1 MDEYHK
7 MMKFL
12 IKRLLVAIPTMF
24 CIVLLVFSL
33 VHATPGNPFQGEK
46 ALTPEVMKQLLHQY
60 RLDLPLW
67 KQFALYV
74 NDLLH
79 GDFGQ
84 SYKFIGQSINGLL
97 FPDYMGG
104 FWVTLRLA
112 VYAMVLTVPLG
123 IVFGCYAGLNRN
135 SWFDRLVVMCN
146 MFFSAVPTIV
156 TGPLA
161 VFIFAVLLHWLPAS
175 GWGDGDLQHVFLP
188 VVILTLAYAPT
199 VAFVTRGSIIDVLN
213 SNFIR
218 TARAKGLPTRAI
230 IFKHAIR
237 PTLIPVVSL
246 LGPMFA
252 GVLVGAIVT
261 EQVFA
266 LPGLGILTTNGATNR
281 DYNLVLGITIFG
293 SFLTIAFNFFVDILY
308 FFLDP
313 KIKQ

>member
-1 MDEYHK
+1 
-7 MMKFL
+7 
-12 IKRLLVAIPTMF
+12 
-24 CIVLLVFSL
+24 
-33 VHATPGNPFQGEK
+33 
-46 ALTPEVMKQLLHQY
+46 
-60 RLDLPLW
+60 
-67 KQFALYV
+67 
-74 NDLLH
+74 
-79 GDFGQ
+79 
-84 SYKFIGQSINGLL
+84 
-97 FPDYMGG
+97 
-104 FWVTLRLA
+104 
-112 VYAMVLTVPLG
+112 
-123 IVFGCYAGLNRN
+123 
-135 SWFDRLVVMCN
+135 

-156 TGPLA
+156 TGPLF
-161 VFIFAVLLHWLPAS
+161 VFILAVLLHVLPAS
-175 GWGDGDLQHVFLP
+175 GWGNGDFKHIFLP
-188 VVILTLAYAPT
+188 VFVLTLAYAPT

-218 TARAKGLPTRAI
+218 TARAKGLPTKSI
-230 IFKHAIR
+230 IFKHAIK

-293 SFLTIAFNFFVDILY
+293 SFLTIVFNFMVDILY

>member
-1 MDEYHK
+1 MI
-7 MMKFL
+7 KF
-12 IKRLLVAIPTMF
+12 IFKRLLIAIPTMLA
-24 CIVLLVFSL
+24 IILLVFLL

-46 ALTPEVMKQLLHQY
+46 ALSPEVMKQLLHQY

-67 KQFALYV
+67 KQFILYL

-79 GDFGQ
+79 GNLGQ
-84 SYKFIGQSINGLL
+84 SYKFIGQSINDLI
-97 FPDYMGG
+97 FPDNMGG

-112 VYAMVLTVPLG
+112 AYSMLITVPAG
-123 IVFGCYAGLNRN
+123 IVIGCYSGLHRN
-135 SWFDRLVVMCN
+135 SWFDKMVVTSN
-146 MFFSAVPTIV
+146 MIFSAIPTIV
-156 TGPLA
+156 TGPLM
-161 VFIFAVLLHWLPAS
+161 VLIFAVTFQWLPAS
-175 GWGDGDLQHVFLP
+175 GWGDGGVEHLFLP
-188 VVILTLAYAPT
+188 VAALTLAYLPT
-199 VAFVTRGSIIDVLN
+199 VSVVTRGSIIDVLN

-218 TARAKGLPTRAI
+218 TARAKGLPTKKI

-266 LPGLGILTTNGATNR
+266 LPGLGILTTNAATNR

-293 SFLTIAFNFFVDILY
+293 SFLTIIFNFLVDILY

>member
-1 MDEYHK
+1 MIQ
-7 MMKFL
+7 FI
-12 IKRLLVAIPTMF
+12 IKRLLIAIPTMLS
-24 CIVLLVFSL
+24 IILLVFLL

-46 ALTPEVMKQLLHQY
+46 ALSPEVMKQLLHQY

-67 KQFALYV
+67 KQFLLYL

-79 GDFGQ
+79 GNLGQ
-84 SYKFIGQSINGLL
+84 SYKFIGQSINDLL
-97 FPDYMGG
+97 FPNNMGG

-112 VYAMVLTVPLG
+112 SYSMLITVPLG
-123 IVFGCYAGLNRN
+123 IIIGCYSGLYRN
-135 SWFDRLVVMCN
+135 SWFDRLVVASN
-146 MFFSAVPTIV
+146 MFFSAIPTIV
-156 TGPLA
+156 TGPLM
-161 VFIFAVLLHWLPAS
+161 VLVFAVTLGWLPAS
-175 GWGDGDLQHVFLP
+175 GWGDGGFEYLCLP
-188 VVILTLAYAPT
+188 VLALTLAYLPT
-199 VAFVTRGSIIDVLN
+199 VAVVTRGSIIDVLN

-218 TARAKGLPTRAI
+218 TARAKGIPTSKI

-252 GVLVGAIVT
+252 GVFVGAIVT

-266 LPGLGILTTNGATNR
+266 LPGLGILTTNAATNR

-293 SFLTIAFNFFVDILY
+293 SFLTIVFNFIVDILY
-308 FFLDP
+308 LFLDP